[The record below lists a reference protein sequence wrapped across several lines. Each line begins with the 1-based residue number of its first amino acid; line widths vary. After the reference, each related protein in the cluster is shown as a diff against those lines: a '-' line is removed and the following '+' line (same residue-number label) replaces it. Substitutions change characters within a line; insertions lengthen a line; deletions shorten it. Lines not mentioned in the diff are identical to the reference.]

1 MEEIVE
7 NTKKLYRSRTDR
19 QLGGVC
25 SGLANYFRIDPTVI
39 RLIFVLGFFLTGS
52 ATFWLYLVMWI
63 VIPEE
68 PL

>member
-1 MEEIVE
+1 VE